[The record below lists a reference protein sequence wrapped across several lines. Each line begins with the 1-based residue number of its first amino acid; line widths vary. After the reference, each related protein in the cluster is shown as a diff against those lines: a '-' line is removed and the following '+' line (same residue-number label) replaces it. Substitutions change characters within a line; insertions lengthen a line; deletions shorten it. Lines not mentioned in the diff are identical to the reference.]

1 MARRERRS
9 ELDYGA
15 LGGPSVGGSA
25 GPDSVRPGEEVGA
38 IAARMTEHDISH
50 LPVVND
56 EEQVVG
62 ILSTT
67 DLTAHLVPDDG
78 A

>member
-1 MARRERRS
+1 MTTDVVTARPN
-9 ELDYGA
+9 D
-15 LGGPSVGGSA
+15 
-25 GPDSVRPGEEVGA
+25 EVGA
-38 IAARMTEHDISH
+38 LAERMTEHDISH
-50 LPVVND
+50 LPVVDD
-56 EEQVVG
+56 EKQVVG